1 MTYDPRKK
9 NEQTLAKEPIGVA
22 VAFWVVL
29 SACESLAAAA
39 RRRPDHY
46 LCQYAHGTGKRVPR
60 YR

>member
-46 LCQYAHGTGKRVPR
+46 LCQYQQNRH
-60 YR
+60 